1 MKVLSRIAIILV
13 VACTL
18 AAFASHSVV
27 FAKEAKST
35 KKQSVAQSKKK
46 VDTAKIK
53 TVQQALVDAG
63 YKIKVD
69 GKMGRQLRAALKK
82 YQKKNGLKVTGR
94 IDKATLEKIGSR

>member
-1 MKVLSRIAIILV
+1 MKLLSRTAIILV

-18 AAFASHSVV
+18 VAFASHSVV

-35 KKQSVAQSKKK
+35 KKQSAVQSKKK
-46 VDTAKIK
+46 VDTAQIK
-53 TVQQALVDAG
+53 TVQEALVAAG

-69 GKMGRQLRAALKK
+69 GKMGRQVRAALKK

-94 IDKATLEKIGSR
+94 IDKATLVKIGSR

>member
-1 MKVLSRIAIILV
+1 MKLLSRAAIILV
-13 VACTL
+13 VAFTL

-27 FAKEAKST
+27 FAKEAKSS

-46 VDTAKIK
+46 LSTAQIK
-53 TVQQALVDAG
+53 MVQQALSEAG

-94 IDKATLEKIGSR
+94 IDKATLEKVGSR